1 MIELWFACP
10 VEGTVLDVVDI
21 RRRIYEHRHWP
32 GAHQQPQHLL
42 LRRQVKFAGDV
53 HVDGAGV
60 LPAEGLIGGG
70 IVAVVARQRSALVP
84 EKVVHLG
91 RQTAVTA
98 VLKAVQRSLNGK
110 LDRKFGLR
118 SNHVLRFKGTGV

>member
-70 IVAVVARQRSALVP
+70 VVAVIARQRSALVP